1 LFFKAFVVFF
11 PQKRIV
17 FSTDPLAAGSLPPSG
32 QAVIILATPLSYHS
46 TQKSGIMLKQMQTQ
60 KQQHTILPQQIE
72 LLNLFHLN
80 TLELQQRIQDELTE
94 NPALEESGSGDEVAS
109 DKFSKDTIQ
118 DFQGWEE
125 YGYDDI
131 PDYKTEYNNY
141 INTEKVPERPIA
153 EIPDFR
159 DELKKQCRFLDVAEE
174 KYHLFDFLIDS
185 LNENGFLEQDLEGL
199 ASEISFK
206 NKRWIE
212 SEELEEVLALLRE
225 LEPSGA
231 GCRSVQ
237 EYMLLQLKRMNVKRP
252 DVRTAICLLE
262 EHFHDLRSCNLEK
275 LRKQL
280 GLEEDEVRIVLSL
293 LAHLSTRPFN
303 PGNNVMQVNPS
314 ILPDFVVLDEGD
326 TLELALYR
334 QRSSNLHINQSW
346 MEMVQQASQN
356 THTDKSTRQYLRSKL
371 SSAQWFI
378 NAIQQRENN
387 MLKIMRAILE
397 MQYDYFKYGDILLL
411 RPMKLKDI
419 ADRVKVDISTVS
431 RLSCNKYAE
440 TPFGTVLL
448 KDLFTEGILNQ
459 EGNNISNK
467 VIQNI
472 IGEVIEGEDKKAP
485 YTDRQLVTIL
495 AEKGYSIARRTVAKY
510 RELMNIPVA
519 QVRGLWN

>member
-1 LFFKAFVVFF
+1 
-11 PQKRIV
+11 
-17 FSTDPLAAGSLPPSG
+17 
-32 QAVIILATPLSYHS
+32 
-46 TQKSGIMLKQMQTQ
+46 MLKQVQTQ

-80 TLELQQRIQDELTE
+80 TLELEQRIQDELSE
-94 NPALEESGSGDEVAS
+94 NPALEELASGDETAG
-109 DKFSKDTIQ
+109 DKCSKEVVQ
-118 DFQGWEE
+118 DFQNWEE

-141 INTEKVPERPIA
+141 INTEKVPEKPLA
-153 EIPDFR
+153 EVPDFR
-159 DELKKQCRFLDVAEE
+159 DELKKQCRFLEVPED
-174 KYHLFDFLIDS
+174 KYYLYDFLIDS
-185 LNENGFLEQDLEGL
+185 LNENGFLEQDLDEL

-206 NKRWIE
+206 KKAWIE
-212 SEELEEVLALLRE
+212 PEELETVLLQIRE
-225 LEPSGA
+225 LEPAGA

-237 EYMLLQLKRMNVKRP
+237 EFMLLQLKKMNTKRP
-252 DVRTAICLLE
+252 DVRMAIDLLE
-262 EHFHDLRSCNLEK
+262 NHFTDLRSCNLDR

-280 GLEEDEVRIVLSL
+280 ALEDDEIRIVLNM

-303 PGNNVMQVNPS
+303 PQGSVMQANPS
-314 ILPDFVVLDEGD
+314 ILPDFIVLDEGD

-334 QRSSNLHINQSW
+334 QRSSNLHISQSW
-346 MEMVQQASQN
+346 MEMVQQTSQN
-356 THTDKSTRQYLRSKL
+356 AAMDKSTKQYLRSKL

-387 MLKIMRAILE
+387 MLKIMRAIVD
-397 MQYDYFKYGDILLL
+397 MQYEYFKYGDILLL

-431 RLSCNKYAE
+431 RLTCNKYAE
-440 TPFGTVLL
+440 TPFGTILL
-448 KDLFTEGILNQ
+448 KDLFTEGIVNQ
-459 EGNNISNK
+459 EGTNISNK

-472 IGEVIEGEDKKAP
+472 ISDVIESEDKKSP
-485 YTDRQLVTIL
+485 YTDRQLVAIL
-495 AEKGYSIARRTVAKY
+495 AAKGYSIARRTVAKY